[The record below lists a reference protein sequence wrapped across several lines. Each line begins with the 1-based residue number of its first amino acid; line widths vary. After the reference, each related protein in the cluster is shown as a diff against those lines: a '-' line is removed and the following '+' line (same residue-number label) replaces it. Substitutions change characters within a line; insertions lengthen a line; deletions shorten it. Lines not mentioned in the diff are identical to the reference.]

1 MNGRRAYF
9 SAADRSPAA
18 GGSATNQ
25 QTTATTRQQL
35 AADVIA
41 KAEHVASAVKTLRA
55 FDVTGHALDA
65 MPHLQTAVDDLRT
78 SFAALAADVAKYIA
92 RGADPALDPAK
103 IAACLKANLITDE
116 EAEILLADRDA
127 QLEASIRRHP
137 AGTALADPRDK
148 LLGRNIPAAEHV
160 EALQASFNGGS
171 ALAAVDAAEAD
182 AAGEPPLPAPL
193 GAAFV
198 ADKQPT
204 FSPKPAPGPFRKL
217 KDRPQA

>member
-1 MNGRRAYF
+1 MSGRRAYF

-78 SFAALAADVAKYIA
+78 SFAALATDVANYVG
-92 RGADPALDPAK
+92 RDPRLAQDLAK
-103 IAACLKANLITDE
+103 L
-116 EAEILLADRDA
+116 EILIDR
-127 QLEASIRRHP
+127 QTFEKSLEASIRRHP